1 VHRLQAGAL
10 MAGQPVEQDPTRSPA
25 PLRDERP
32 GEQQP
37 GRLPA
42 RPRKV
47 VLIVC
52 DSLGIGAAPD
62 AADYGDAGANTIAH
76 TAVAAGGL
84 RLPNLGGWGIGRLT
98 GIEGVPP
105 AEPSAAV
112 VARMAER
119 SAGKDTTT
127 GHWEMMGIVLPEPFP
142 TYPDGFPAEVID
154 AFSEAIGMPVL
165 GNVPASGTEIIKQL
179 GEEHLATGRPIVY
192 TSADSVFQIA
202 AHKRVV
208 PLERLYQW
216 CEIARQLLTGPNAV
230 GRVIARPFDGE
241 PGSFFRT
248 KERRDYALPPA
259 GPTVLEAVEKAG
271 VRTLGVGKIEDIF
284 SGRGLVGS
292 DHTGDNQ
299 SSLDATVRFLRDAE
313 APSFVFTNLVDFD
326 MVYGHRRDA
335 PGYARCLEELDAR
348 LPEVVAQLGE
358 HDWLLLTAD
367 HGCDPTAPGTDHT
380 RELVPMVA
388 FSPGGTSGARL
399 ADRTTFADL
408 GATIAD
414 LFRVDPVGPGRSF
427 ASDLTG

>member
-1 VHRLQAGAL
+1 
-10 MAGQPVEQDPTRSPA
+10 MAEGSRRGSA
-25 PLRDERP
+25 PP
-32 GEQQP
+32 GEP
-37 GRLPA
+37 GRGSGSPGEPGRGGGPGDEPRLGPVRA
-42 RPRKV
+42 RKV
-47 VLIVC
+47 AVIVC
-52 DSLGIGAAPD
+52 DSLGVGAAPD

-76 TAVAAGGL
+76 TAAAGGL
-84 RLPNLGGWGIGRLT
+84 HLPNLGAWGLGRLT
-98 GIEGVPP
+98 EIAGVPP
-105 AEPSAAV
+105 AEPAGAV

-127 GHWEMMGIVLPEPFP
+127 GHWEMMGVVLGEPFP
-142 TYPDGFPAEVID
+142 TYPDGFPPEVID
-154 AFSEAIGMPVL
+154 AFTAAIGVGVL
-165 GNVPASGTEIIKQL
+165 GNKPASGTEIIEEL
-179 GEEHLATGRPIVY
+179 GAEHLATGRPIVY

-216 CEIARQLLTGPNAV
+216 CETARRLLTGPHAV

-292 DHTGDNQ
+292 DHTGDNPA
-299 SSLDATVRFLRDAE
+299 SLDATVRFLREAE
-313 APSFVFTNLVDFD
+313 APTLVFTNLVDFD
-326 MVYGHRRDA
+326 MLYGHRRDA
-335 PGYARCLEELDAR
+335 AGYARCIEELDAR
-348 LPEVVAQLGE
+348 LPEVVAELGAG
-358 HDWLLLTAD
+358 DWLLLTAD

-399 ADRTTFADL
+399 DDRATFADL
-408 GATIAD
+408 GATVAD
-414 LFRVDPVGPGRSF
+414 LFGVESVGPGSSF
-427 ASDLTG
+427 AADLAP

>member
-1 VHRLQAGAL
+1 MGE
-10 MAGQPVEQDPTRSPA
+10 QPVEQGPTRSPA
-25 PLRDERP
+25 PRDERP

-62 AADYGDAGANTIAH
+62 AADYGDAGSNTIAH
-76 TAVAAGGL
+76 TAAAVGGL
-84 RLPNLGGWGIGRLT
+84 RLPNLGAWGIGRLT

-105 AEPSAAV
+105 AEPAAAV

-154 AFSEAIGMPVL
+154 AFSEAIGLPVL

-202 AHKRVV
+202 AHKQVV

-216 CEIARQLLTGPNAV
+216 CEIARRLLTGPNAV

-284 SGRGLVGS
+284 SGRGLAGS

-313 APSFVFTNLVDFD
+313 APTFVFTNLVDFD

-348 LPEVVAQLGE
+348 LPEVVAQLGQ
-358 HDWLLLTAD
+358 HDWLLLSAD

-388 FSPGGTSGARL
+388 FSPGGTSGAHL

>member
-1 VHRLQAGAL
+1 MGEQP
-10 MAGQPVEQDPTRSPA
+10 AGQGPTRSAA
-25 PLRDERP
+25 PPRDERP
-32 GEQQP
+32 SEQQP
-37 GRLPA
+37 GWLPA

-47 VLIVC
+47 ALIVC

-62 AADYGDAGANTIAH
+62 AADYGDAGSNTIAH
-76 TAVAAGGL
+76 TAAAVGGL
-84 RLPNLGGWGIGRLT
+84 RLPNLGAWGIGSLT
-98 GIEGVPP
+98 GIEGVAP

-216 CEIARQLLTGPNAV
+216 CEIARKLLTGPNAV

-259 GPTVLEAVEKAG
+259 GPSVLEAVEKAG

-313 APSFVFTNLVDFD
+313 APTFVFTNLVDFD

-388 FSPGGTSGARL
+388 FSPGGTSGAQL
-399 ADRTTFADL
+399 TDRTTFADL
-408 GATIAD
+408 GATVAD